1 MSNDN
6 FVHLHLHTEYSF
18 LDGLSQVWN
27 VPAKE
32 PGDLPLRLKELGHK
46 YCAIT
51 DHGSTSGWC
60 KFAKALG
67 KVGVEPVFGIEG
79 YFCDDMN
86 IKGLDEQGKLI
97 ATRGLVTAQDKRKA
111 IKDYEKKRG
120 LNKRSHFTCWAMNDE
135 GIHEILHTQTVAS
148 TVGFYYRPRWDFSLI
163 KEMKNCIF
171 GTACGGGL
179 INYWINLIMDKSDE
193 PLPVVFKKAAKLAIE
208 DLAKWKEELGDRLYV
223 ELQSIDW
230 KRQKLYNKF
239 SYEVAKHLDLPCYL
253 ANDSHYVNKEDWE
266 VHDILLAIQS
276 SYGIPKANALNDPNR
291 LRYDMHDLY
300 VKSRQEM
307 YDSFLVHNTA
317 YSESTIQ
324 TMLDNTMVIAERCTH
339 KLIKKKMIMPI
350 LEIPTYIDENEDYH
364 IRLKKY
370 LLSLIKVGWKKK
382 IVPYVSKDKWQEYK
396 DRLKYELT
404 EIVRQGFAPYFI
416 LVYRLMK
423 WVDKKGIARG
433 PARGSSAGSLVA
445 YLLDITMIDPIPF
458 RLLFSRFIDPNRT
471 DFPDIDMDFE
481 DRRRRE
487 IVQYFI
493 DTYGVKNVS
502 ILGTNMTYKPKLALK
517 DVARLY
523 GVNLLEIQE
532 LCNLVVTRSGADSRL
547 SFCLKDTFEQFDFAR
562 EFQKKYP
569 KVAQF
574 ASKLEGRVCRCVSG
588 DTIVKLR
595 KGKLISVR
603 DLHKLN
609 WKCGH
614 GTKVKIWDGDNGFTY
629 SKVVNVFYNG
639 RDSVM
644 RVMAGKYKIV
654 CTHNH
659 KFLTKKGWK
668 EICDIKVGE
677 EVACNGIFVKGDIP
691 WNKNTKGM
699 QVVRWVKLKSK
710 YVYKTPIDVY
720 DIEVE
725 SEYHNYI
732 ANGFIVHNCGVH
744 AAGVVIA
751 DGDMNKYTAMRRDKR
766 QEEFLVSTIDKH
778 DAEDLG
784 LLKMDI
790 LGLNT
795 MTILQEA
802 KMLVKERHGVDINF
816 EAICR
821 DVAYNGGDSKV
832 YEMFAKGET
841 SGIFQFNSPGLTRL
855 AKQVKIEK
863 FSEISDCTALHR
875 PGPIHSGAM
884 NMYPGIKHGSIKKSN
899 PLHKIVSEETDYTY
913 GLVIYQEQVMQ
924 IVRKLGDF
932 TWAQTNEIR
941 KVMSKSGGAE
951 YFMTH
956 FWPPFKEG
964 CAKKGI
970 NEKIAKKIFHRIM
983 SFGSWAFNLSH
994 SVSYALVSYLC
1005 MYFKVYYPIEFCTAF
1020 LNVVKDDE
1028 DIKHMITEIKRLGIK
1043 LNEPNVNVS
1052 KRKYVIHNNAII
1064 ANLFDIKNVGERA
1077 VQSIIENQPFEGLF
1091 DFINKVNTRAC
1102 NRRSIQNLIKAG
1114 AFSDFGYDEIKL
1126 SDNLEEI
1133 MKLLKSKKGK
1143 EKAEAI
1149 LESCTLTDKQSDS
1162 QDIAE
1167 MRKSVSPVYSGKHLV
1182 RYYDDIVAKFAPH
1195 VKITGLDQIEMDE
1208 SKQGKVGKALEKLD
1222 VWLIGVFGKPDL
1234 KRLSQEVKEVI
1245 DKGEEQRYALANL
1258 EDDKDFIVLS
1268 FRHGAYTR
1276 YEQRLFGFKDKVM
1289 LIRGTVNRGWKK
1301 CYVDKLWVMDDVRS
1315 YFDSGMKP
1323 YDYETDYLFR
1333 HPVNKMFD
1341 KFGGIGAIRSKYHTV
1356 PLSSLKTLEFGKSVW
1371 SIGFITDIQT
1381 QVSRNP
1387 ESKIYGK
1394 EWHWVFIEDDTF
1406 TGSFMIFPT
1415 DKRFEEMKAD
1425 IFRIYESHMPVMIRI
1440 QRDMNFKD
1448 DDIGLKKV
1456 NMSIDKRYDWADMI
1470 KEPFVRRRA

>member
-574 ASKLEGRVCRCVSG
+574 ASKLEGRVCRV
-588 DTIVKLR
+588 
-595 KGKLISVR
+595 
-603 DLHKLN
+603 
-609 WKCGH
+609 
-614 GTKVKIWDGDNGFTY
+614 
-629 SKVVNVFYNG
+629 
-639 RDSVM
+639 
-644 RVMAGKYKIV
+644 
-654 CTHNH
+654 
-659 KFLTKKGWK
+659 
-668 EICDIKVGE
+668 
-677 EVACNGIFVKGDIP
+677 
-691 WNKNTKGM
+691 
-699 QVVRWVKLKSK
+699 
-710 YVYKTPIDVY
+710 
-720 DIEVE
+720 
-725 SEYHNYI
+725 
-732 ANGFIVHNCGVH
+732 GVH

-751 DGDMNKYTAMRRDKR
+751 DGDMNKYTAMRKDMR

-778 DAEDLG
+778 NAEDLG

-1425 IFRIYESHMPVMIRI
+1425 IFRIYESHMPFMIRI